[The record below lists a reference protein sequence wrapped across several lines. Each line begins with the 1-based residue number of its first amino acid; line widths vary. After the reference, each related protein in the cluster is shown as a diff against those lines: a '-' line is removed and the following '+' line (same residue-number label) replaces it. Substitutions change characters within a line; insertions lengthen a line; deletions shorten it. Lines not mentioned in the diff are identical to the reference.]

1 VRHHKDLA
9 IFYTRKTKFYWSGL
23 SISQASDS
31 NIFVVVF
38 SFFVLTES
46 GIDYYRSPDTS
57 IPPTGQISLNSL
69 CTVISPDEAAA
80 RESGHWTF
88 TLNTRRRFY
97 RLTAKSNS
105 DSVRWVQAIQEVIDN
120 KPPIVTP
127 TEKLVDDLRE
137 AGANQIEAI
146 YRVNPILSYTSANL
160 KASLLPLPYGEV
172 QIQKAKSRGYGTLQ
186 EEALRIFNSLQDKE
200 SLGNPIPVIQGI
212 LQTCFDLPALRD
224 EVYCQLIKQ
233 TANPPEKDSIAV
245 LRNWQ
250 VCKYVKL
257 NLRTICSSEDWWG
270 WGCQL

>member
-1 VRHHKDLA
+1 
-9 IFYTRKTKFYWSGL
+9 
-23 SISQASDS
+23 
-31 NIFVVVF
+31 
-38 SFFVLTES
+38 
-46 GIDYYRSPDTS
+46 
-57 IPPTGQISLNSL
+57 
-69 CTVISPDEAAA
+69 
-80 RESGHWTF
+80 
-88 TLNTRRRFY
+88 
-97 RLTAKSNS
+97 
-105 DSVRWVQAIQEVIDN
+105 VIDN

-224 EVYCQLIKQ
+224 EVF
-233 TANPPEKDSIAV
+233 V
-245 LRNWQ
+245 
-250 VCKYVKL
+250 VV
-257 NLRTICSSEDWWG
+257 
-270 WGCQL
+270 